1 MTVGQ
6 HKATR
11 RINSTSAPR
20 PTPAPASETVWPQ
33 QQQAAERGRNARNN
47 AASYAL
53 HDGQQ
58 PTRVSWSVDAP
69 WDGGGAHSVAH
80 APHIALPPAGPVAPT
95 VACLCA
101 HAPPVSACPSASS
114 ATGRR
119 CCGGSRSHAAS
130 SARTSSVLGHLFA
143 RSTLHC
149 RSRSFSSPALVAWG
163 GFTCKPSRRRLSF
176 PLFRLRIIPT
186 YGGHFTSSRGDSWGL
201 RTHRTAPLPLH
212 LMLGLS
218 SLRTV
223 HSDAPGMMP
232 SSTCVCARGAT
243 FPRVSPWRPGPLTI
257 DTFHVG
263 GWGATRRCTTR
274 PPSGPRVQH
283 PQTEPP
289 VALAIAHVVPSRPNG
304 EAHRGTD
311 ACEVLRGDD
320 CVRPCSLFTRRHLS
334 LAL

>member
-1 MTVGQ
+1 M
-6 HKATR
+6 
-11 RINSTSAPR
+11 
-20 PTPAPASETVWPQ
+20 
-33 QQQAAERGRNARNN
+33 
-47 AASYAL
+47 
-53 HDGQQ
+53 
-58 PTRVSWSVDAP
+58 
-69 WDGGGAHSVAH
+69 AH

-257 DTFHVG
+257 DIFRWRLGRHTPVHD
-263 GWGATRRCTTR
+263 ATTQRTPRAAPPNRASCRPRYRACRPISSERRGS
-274 PPSGPRVQH
+274 PWYG
-283 PQTEPP
+283 
-289 VALAIAHVVPSRPNG
+289 
-304 EAHRGTD
+304 
-311 ACEVLRGDD
+311 
-320 CVRPCSLFTRRHLS
+320 CV
-334 LAL
+334 

>member
-257 DTFHVG
+257 DID
-263 GWGATRRCTTR
+263 RK
-274 PPSGPRVQH
+274 S
-283 PQTEPP
+283 
-289 VALAIAHVVPSRPNG
+289 VV
-304 EAHRGTD
+304 
-311 ACEVLRGDD
+311 
-320 CVRPCSLFTRRHLS
+320 
-334 LAL
+334 